1 MVSKN
6 WKEELMRFTLNDD
19 EKRVLRE
26 GASSDRDAYLM
37 KYLQK
42 RWKAIYVDT
51 MEMYSDDDECPGC
64 LE

>member
-1 MVSKN
+1 
-6 WKEELMRFTLNDD
+6 MRFTLNDD

-26 GASSDRDAYLM
+26 GPSSDRDAYLL

-51 MEMYSDDDECPGC
+51 MELYSDDDECPEC